1 MRSGELAKLLGVA
14 DQTLINWMKQ
24 PEVKNFFS
32 REALGEAGSVQRT
45 YTEEDA
51 IYLNSIREL
60 RSNGTND
67 WQEIAKLLVDGFRV
81 LEFPKN
87 ALITDTR
94 VIPVPMAEQATQLA
108 QVLQERDSALDRV
121 NRLVQDLEEERAEHR
136 KDNEKSQ
143 SELRRLEREIGKLE
157 GRIEEILKSK
167 RDDDFPEF

>member
-24 PEVKNFFS
+24 EEVKHLFS
-32 REALGEAGSVQRT
+32 REALGEAGSIQRI
-45 YTEEDA
+45 YSEEDA
-51 IYLNSIREL
+51 IFLNSIRAL
-60 RSNGTND
+60 RSKGTND
-67 WQEIAKLLVDGFRV
+67 WQEIAKLLSDGFRD

-108 QVLQERDSALDRV
+108 QVLQERDSAL
-121 NRLVQDLEEERAEHR
+121 ERATELTRELEDERAGR
-136 KDNEKSQ
+136 KRDNEQAQ

-157 GRIEEILKSK
+157 GRMEEMLKAKNDSE
-167 RDDDFPEF
+167 RNS

>member
-14 DQTLINWMKQ
+14 DQTLLNWMKQ
-24 PEVKNFFS
+24 PEVKHFFS
-32 REALGEAGSVQRT
+32 REALGVAGSVQRI

-51 IYLNSIREL
+51 IILNSIREL

-67 WQEIAKLLVDGFRV
+67 WQEIAKSLSDGFRN

-108 QVLQERDSALDRV
+108 QVLQERDSAL
-121 NRLVQDLEEERAEHR
+121 ERAAELAR
-136 KDNEKSQ
+136 ELEDERVGRKKDNEQ
-143 SELRRLEREIGKLE
+143 AQAELRRLEREIGKLE
-157 GRIEEILKSK
+157 GRMEEMLKTK
-167 RDDDFPEF
+167 NDVTGNG

>member
-14 DQTLINWMKQ
+14 DQTLLNWMKQ
-24 PEVKNFFS
+24 PEVNSYFS
-32 REALGEAGSVQRT
+32 REALGSAGSVQRV

-51 IYLNSIREL
+51 IILNSIREL

-67 WQEIAKLLVDGFRV
+67 WQEIGQLLANGFRN

-108 QVLQERDSALDRV
+108 QVLQERDSALERAAELSS
-121 NRLVQDLEEERAEHR
+121 RLEEERAGR
-136 KDNEKSQ
+136 KRDNELAQ
-143 SELRRLEREIGKLE
+143 SELRRLEREIGKME
-157 GRIEEILKSK
+157 GRIEEMLKAK
-167 RDDDFPEF
+167 GEDK